1 MLLVVVVVVMVM
13 IMMVAEVVGGEER
26 RKRGSPFPNF
36 MKRGLIR
43 LGGIYS
49 TIPSAISAVT
59 VGSVGVSIASLA
71 SERKRAHL
79 E

>member
-1 MLLVVVVVVMVM
+1 MLLVVVVV
-13 IMMVAEVVGGEER
+13 AKVVGGGEAR
-26 RKRGSPFPNF
+26 RKKREQERSRGSPFPNF